1 MMPDAESLVTLRSFY
16 EAYAACLDDQDF
28 DRWPDFFTDAAIYRV
43 QSFENHERGLPH
55 AAIYCEGRGML
66 LDRVSATGVLV
77 YEARRQRRMIYNLLV
92 KSDAEGVIHS
102 QASFTLI
109 EHMLDRDPIL
119 ALTGRY
125 IDVIER
131 GEEGGYLIRDRL
143 CVYDNHRIVQN
154 LIFPI

>member
-1 MMPDAESLVTLRSFY
+1 MTPTTNLLVTLRGFY

-28 DRWPDFFTDAAIYRV
+28 DRWPDFFTDTAIYRV
-43 QSFENHERGLPH
+43 QSFENHARGLPH

-77 YEARRQRRMIYNLLV
+77 YEERRQRRMIFNLLV
-92 KSDAEGVIHS
+92 KSDVGDVIHS

-109 EHMLDRDPIL
+109 EHMLDRDPVL

-125 IDVIER
+125 IDTIER
-131 GEEGGYLIRDRL
+131 RGTGEFRIQDRL

-154 LIFPI
+154 LIFPV